1 MDDEA
6 YWDAFA
12 AYYDAAYGEDA
23 TPIPDDREFYRERAR
38 AADGPVLEVGCG
50 TGRIYLELL
59 RDGVDAYGIDLSTGM
74 LDRLREKAAAEG
86 LDPAVRRADVT
97 AFEPEREYALVIVPF
112 RAFLH
117 LTSLDDQIAALRN
130 VRDALA
136 PDGELALNI
145 FAPNFEVICETY
157 GESETVEVERDGD
170 RYRIERTTAFV
181 DEVEQIAELRIEVYD
196 DADDLL
202 VDRSASLKLVS
213 KREFE
218 LLCRVAGFSEW
229 TVSGGFEGDPLTST
243 DQEMVW
249 VVEP

>member
-12 AYYDAAYGEDA
+12 TYYDVAYGDDA
-23 TPIPDDREFYRERAR
+23 QPIPDDCEFYRERAL

-50 TGRIYLELL
+50 TGRVYLDLL
-59 RDGVDAYGIDLSTGM
+59 REGVEAYGIDLSAGM

-86 LDPAVRRADVT
+86 LDPAVRQADVT
-97 AFEPEREYALVIVPF
+97 DFEPEREYALVIVPF

-117 LTSLDDQIAALRN
+117 LTSLDDQLAALRN

-136 PDGELALNI
+136 EDGELALNF
-145 FAPNFEVICETY
+145 FAPSFEVVCETY
-157 GESETVEVERDGD
+157 GESETLEVERDGES
-170 RYRIERTTAFV
+170 YRIVRTTSFV
-181 DEVEQIAELRIEVYD
+181 DEVEQVAELRIEVYD

-202 VDRSASLKLVS
+202 VERAASLKLVS

-218 LLCRVAGFSEW
+218 LLCRVAGFSSW
-229 TVSGGFEGDPLTST
+229 SVSGGFEGDPLTAT